1 MGVLNEIV
9 DEDQALKNVK
19 SKYAHKPI
27 FDKNFYDLNR
37 NDEDFVENFDRI
49 LAFNL
54 DKGFDPPLDI
64 LEQNSNVSNS

>member
-1 MGVLNEIV
+1 
-9 DEDQALKNVK
+9 LKNVK

-64 LEQNSNVSNS
+64 IE